1 MTKVL
6 VATEK
11 PFASAAVTQIKQITE
26 EAGFELLLLE
36 KYKDQSE
43 LIDAVRQSDAI
54 IVRSDI
60 VNRQVIESA
69 NVLKIVVRAGAGYDN
84 IDLVAASEKGIVVMN
99 TPGQNA
105 NAVAELALGMMV
117 YISRNQFNGTSGTEL
132 LGKKLGIQA
141 YGNVGKH
148 VAKIAKGFGMKVY
161 AFDPFIDRTV
171 IVADGVNYIDDVHN
185 LYSTCQYVSIHIP
198 AEKETL
204 KSVNYSLM
212 SCMPQGAVLVNTARK
227 EVICEESLLKIME
240 ARPDFRYGTD
250 IAPECARIMEQQY
263 KDRFF
268 CTPKK
273 MGAQTEEAN
282 INAGVAAARQIAGF
296 FRTGDITFQVN
307 T

>member
-11 PFASAAVTQIKQITE
+11 PFASAAVTQIKQIAE
-26 EAGFELLLLE
+26 VAGFELILLE

-60 VNRQVIESA
+60 VNRQVIEAASM
-69 NVLKIVVRAGAGYDN
+69 LKIVVRAGAGYDN
-84 IDLVAASEKGIVVMN
+84 IDLIAASEKGIVVMN

-117 YISRNQFNGTSGTEL
+117 YISRNHFNGTSGTEL

-161 AFDPFIDRTV
+161 AFDPFIDRSV
-171 IVADGVNYIDDVHN
+171 IVADGVNYVDDVQD

-212 SCMPQGAVLVNTARK
+212 SCMPQGAVLINTARK
-227 EVICEESLLKIME
+227 EVLCEESLLKIME

-250 IAPECARIMEQQY
+250 ITPECAGILVQRY

-296 FRTGDITFQVN
+296 FKNGDTTFQVN
-307 T
+307 N